1 MGHLLL
7 LILRRLLLGG
17 VDDNLLRGRAA
28 LLGEQLARLNVTRG
42 LVKLATTLRLHFCLL
57 GDRQR
62 ALIVVSKFEL
72 H

>member
-17 VDDNLLRGRAA
+17 VDDDLLRGRAA
-28 LLGEQLARLNVTRG
+28 LLGQQLARLDVTGG
-42 LVKLATTLRLHFCLL
+42 LIKLSTTLRLHFCLL

-62 ALIVVSKFEL
+62 ALIVASKFEL